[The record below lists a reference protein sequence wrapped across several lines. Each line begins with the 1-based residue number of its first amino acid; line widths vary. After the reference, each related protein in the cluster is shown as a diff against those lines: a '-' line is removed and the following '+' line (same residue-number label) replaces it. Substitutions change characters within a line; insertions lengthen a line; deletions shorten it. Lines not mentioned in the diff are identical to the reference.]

1 MPKNRG
7 AKSAEKAKKGHKRKE
22 RREHKDPDDDD
33 FRRME
38 RLRLNDSS
46 GDNEDVDSGEEGGS
60 DSDDSESTS
69 EVVEVNFPVA
79 MWDVGQCD
87 PKRCSG
93 RKLARLGMIKELSLG
108 QRFSGICLSPMGKD
122 CVSPADRDIFDA
134 HGVAV
139 VDCRFANYI
148 QGVRVPC
155 GLGWI
160 DSRVDLD
167 FRVSPPCPATP
178 PNSHQLGQN
187 GADSGTLQIQVNP
200 TQIYDHMGH
209 PDVV

>member
-7 AKSAEKAKKGHKRKE
+7 AKSAEKAKKGHKRRD
-22 RREHKDPDDDD
+22 RREHKETDEDD

-38 RLRLNDSS
+38 RLRLADS
-46 GDNEDVDSGEEGGS
+46 GDRDEIEGDSGEGEVEA
-60 DSDDSESTS
+60 DSDDSDSSTAS
-69 EVVEVNFPVA
+69 EVAVEVNFPVA

-122 CVSPADRDIFDA
+122 CVSPADRGILDA

-139 VDCRFANYI
+139 VDCRLAFSLIILYE
-148 QGVRVPC
+148 
-155 GLGWI
+155 
-160 DSRVDLD
+160 SKH
-167 FRVSPPCPATP
+167 FRM
-178 PNSHQLGQN
+178 LEFQN
-187 GADSGTLQIQVNP
+187 AAVEIYCRFSCNILTKECSFCTYTL
-200 TQIYDHMGH
+200 
-209 PDVV
+209 

>member
-38 RLRLNDSS
+38 RLRLDDSS
-46 GDNEDVDSGEEGGS
+46 AGDHDEGDGGGEGGS
-60 DSDDSESTS
+60 DSDESDSTS

-155 GLGWI
+155 CLGWI

-187 GADSGTLQIQVNP
+187 GADSGALHIQVNS
-200 TQIYDHMGH
+200 TQGVDRIG
-209 PDVV
+209 V

>member
-1 MPKNRG
+1 MAKNRG
-7 AKSAEKAKKGHKRKE
+7 AKSAEKAKKGHKRRE
-22 RREHKDPDDDD
+22 RREHKDPEDDD

-38 RLRLNDSS
+38 RLRLD
-46 GDNEDVDSGEEGGS
+46 GDGDSGEE
-60 DSDDSESTS
+60 DTDDGEAA

-122 CVSPADRDIFDA
+122 CVSPADRDILDA

-139 VDCRFANYI
+139 VDCRFARTI
-148 QGVRVPC
+148 
-155 GLGWI
+155 L
-160 DSRVDLD
+160 
-167 FRVSPPCPATP
+167 
-178 PNSHQLGQN
+178 
-187 GADSGTLQIQVNP
+187 LQITFV
-200 TQIYDHMGH
+200 H
-209 PDVV
+209 VRSLL

>member
-1 MPKNRG
+1 MAKNRG
-7 AKSAEKAKKGHKRKE
+7 AKSAEKAKKGHKRRE
-22 RREHKDPDDDD
+22 RREHKDPEDDD

-38 RLRLNDSS
+38 RLRLD
-46 GDNEDVDSGEEGGS
+46 GDGDSGEEEEA
-60 DSDDSESTS
+60 DTDDGEAA

-122 CVSPADRDIFDA
+122 CVSPADRDILDA

-139 VDCRFANYI
+139 VDCRFGRTMLLQI
-148 QGVRVPC
+148 
-155 GLGWI
+155 
-160 DSRVDLD
+160 
-167 FRVSPPCPATP
+167 
-178 PNSHQLGQN
+178 
-187 GADSGTLQIQVNP
+187 TLQS
-200 TQIYDHMGH
+200 
-209 PDVV
+209 

>member
-22 RREHKDPDDDD
+22 RREHNDPDDVD

-46 GDNEDVDSGEEGGS
+46 DHGDDGCSDEEEGESDGS
-60 DSDDSESTS
+60 DTTS

-79 MWDVGQCD
+79 MWDVGHCD

-108 QRFSGICLSPMGKD
+108 QRFSGICLTPMGKD
-122 CVSPADRDIFDA
+122 CVSPADRSILDA

-139 VDCRFANYI
+139 VDCRFAFKPLFDHN
-148 QGVRVPC
+148 
-155 GLGWI
+155 
-160 DSRVDLD
+160 SRIW
-167 FRVSPPCPATP
+167 
-178 PNSHQLGQN
+178 Q
-187 GADSGTLQIQVNP
+187 
-200 TQIYDHMGH
+200 
-209 PDVV
+209 

>member
-148 QGVRVPC
+148 CTGRPRPMWS
-155 GLGWI
+155 GLDRLKGRLRFSGFSTLSSHTPKFPSARAEWGRQW
-160 DSRVDLD
+160 STPNPSQLNPDLQLHG
-167 FRVSPPCPATP
+167 TP
-178 PNSHQLGQN
+178 
-187 GADSGTLQIQVNP
+187 
-200 TQIYDHMGH
+200 
-209 PDVV
+209 

>member
-7 AKSAEKAKKGHKRKE
+7 GKSAEKAKKGHKRRD
-22 RREHKDPDDDD
+22 RREHKDPDEDD

-38 RLRLNDSS
+38 RLTLDCNASD
-46 GDNEDVDSGEEGGS
+46 GDGEEDSGS
-60 DSDDSESTS
+60 DSEADAADA
-69 EVVEVNFPVA
+69 VEVNFPVA

-122 CVSPADRDIFDA
+122 CVSPADRGILDA

-139 VDCRFANYI
+139 VDCRLAFSYSY
-148 QGVRVPC
+148 
-155 GLGWI
+155 L
-160 DSRVDLD
+160 
-167 FRVSPPCPATP
+167 
-178 PNSHQLGQN
+178 
-187 GADSGTLQIQVNP
+187 VNLH
-200 TQIYDHMGH
+200 IF
-209 PDVV
+209 VCLN